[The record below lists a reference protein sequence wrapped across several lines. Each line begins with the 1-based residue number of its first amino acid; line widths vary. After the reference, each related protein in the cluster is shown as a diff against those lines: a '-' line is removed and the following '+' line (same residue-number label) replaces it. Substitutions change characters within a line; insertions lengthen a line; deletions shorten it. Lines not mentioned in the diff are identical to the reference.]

1 MTIVLNLKSGSIGQ
15 IQGPFSEDDEFIFQ
29 SLNGGTAYVKLGI
42 IINDK
47 DLMTFGNSEDKGF
60 TVNINGELIRFG
72 REGIYELDD
81 VMKIDSLSFPQ
92 GAPASVIIDYVVM
105 NT

>member
-1 MTIVLNLKSGSIGQ
+1 MVLNLKSGSIGQ
-15 IQGPFSEDDEFIFQ
+15 IQGPFSENDVFTFRG
-29 SLNGGTAYVKLGI
+29 LNDGIVYVKLGI

-47 DLMTFGNSEDKGF
+47 DLMTFGDSEDKGF
-60 TVNINGELIRFG
+60 TVRINGDLIRFG
-72 REGIYELDD
+72 WEGIYELDE